1 MDVISYILSKN
12 RNDYQRDNFDDFL
25 RKVKFSYTIP
35 SIHIT
40 GTNGK
45 GSVATF
51 LKDIYT
57 ENHYRVG
64 LFTSPDDFLEMIK
77 IGNECIELSY
87 VEKTVNEYKK
97 LFEKYDLSSFEIQTF
112 IAFKWFMDSKV
123 DLAIIECGMGG
134 ELDATNIFTPVLS
147 IITSISI
154 EHSDFLGVSLSE
166 IALHKS
172 GIIKEH
178 IPVLIGELEGD
189 ALTVVVNKAKEN
201 ESKLYTVDH
210 YHHLEVTDN
219 GQTFDYR
226 PYYGLKIASK
236 AEYRVI
242 AASLAIE
249 ATNILKEAFPV
260 EENALKSG
268 LLKSKLKCRFEQVG
282 TNPLIILDGA
292 HNPHGINRL
301 RQEIDKLYTGKAIH
315 IVFASFRDKNIS
327 LMLPEIGLVGD
338 ITLTTFDNG
347 RARSEDE
354 YFLYLEDYKYE
365 NDYKSLLDNL
375 IATYPDDV
383 ILVTGSLTFTYQV
396 RKYLKEK
403 GLLND

>member
-1 MDVISYILSKN
+1 MDVISYINSKN
-12 RNDYQRDNFDDFL
+12 RNDYQRDNFDNFL
-25 RKVKFSYTIP
+25 NKIKFEYCIP

-51 LKDIYT
+51 LKDIYV
-57 ENHYRVG
+57 ENHYTVG

-77 IGNECIELSY
+77 IGDRCIDLAY
-87 VEKTVNEYKK
+87 VEKVVDEYKK

-112 IAFKWFMDSKV
+112 IAFKWFMDNKV

-172 GIIKEH
+172 GIIKENV
-178 IPVLIGELEGD
+178 PVLIGELEGD
-189 ALTVVVNKAKEN
+189 ALTVVVSKSKECN
-201 ESKLYTVDH
+201 SRLVTVDH
-210 YHHLEVTDN
+210 YHYLEVVDD

-226 PYYGLKIASK
+226 PYYGLKISSK

-249 ATNILKEAFPV
+249 ATNILNDKFPV
-260 EENALKSG
+260 SESELKAG
-268 LLKSKLKCRFEQVG
+268 LSKSKLKCRFEHIG
-282 TNPLIILDGA
+282 SNPLIILDGA
-292 HNPHGINRL
+292 HNPHGINQL
-301 RQEIDKLYTGKAIH
+301 RKEIDKLYSGKKIH
-315 IVFASFRDKNIS
+315 VVFASFRDKNIS
-327 LMLPEIGLVGD
+327 LMLPEIGLIGD
-338 ITLTTFDNG
+338 ITLTTFNNG

-354 YFLYLEDYKYE
+354 YFLYLEDYKYD
-365 NDYKSLLDNL
+365 NDFKSLIDRL
-375 IATYPDDV
+375 IIENPEDV
-383 ILVTGSLTFTYQV
+383 ILVTGSLTFTYEV

-403 GLLND
+403 GLVND